1 MSKRRARRAP
11 APAPKSAKKAADIPG
26 RLNEAVALHQGG
38 RRDRA
43 EVLYREVLA
52 EAPGHPDALHLLG
65 LLLHQR
71 GDHAGCVEHIGRALG
86 ASPENPVFL
95 FNLAVAQAESGQKGE
110 AAATYRRLLE
120 RDPRHAQARFNLGNL
135 YRDLEDA
142 GAAEECYREALRVK
156 PDYVKARLNLGTLL
170 QALGRLDEAEAAFET
185 AREQAPRSAGP
196 YFRLGGLHRARGRF
210 PEAIDAYGRA
220 LEFDPKLAKA
230 HNNIGNIHQDMGA
243 FAQARAA
250 YSRAVETRPDYLVA
264 RFNLANLR
272 QLDGDIDAAISEYR
286 AILAAD
292 PDHAE
297 ARLNLG
303 HALKRKGLAAEAV
316 AEFRRVLEDR
326 PENGQALAAL
336 VHQLQYACEWAEID
350 RLLPRLDARTDQC
363 LREGVVPEESPF
375 ENLTRHEEPARNLAV
390 ARMYSARIERSAA
403 AMMPAFPSGRIRTD
417 DPLVVGYVSHDFQ
430 DHPVGHLVQA
440 LFGAHDRERFRVH
453 VYSHGPDDGSAYRRR
468 IERDADRFLDIRNL
482 SHPDAARAIRED
494 GVDILVDLMGH
505 TLHGRL
511 EIFALRPAPIQI
523 AFLGYPG
530 TTGAAFM
537 DYILADRVVLPPEHA
552 GFFTERPV
560 YLPHTYQA
568 NEAFGPVG
576 SPPSRAAVGL
586 PETGFVFCSFN
597 QSYKVTAALF
607 DRWTSILRRVPG
619 AVLWLLRSN
628 AAAEANLRR
637 AAEDRGVDPDRLVF
651 AERIGKAEHLAR
663 QQLADLALDP
673 FPVNG
678 HTTTSDILRSGVPAV
693 ALKGGHFA
701 SRVAAGLLA
710 ASGLPELAVAD
721 PDAYEETAVRLATHP
736 AELRVLRARL
746 AENRKSCPL
755 FDAAR
760 FVRNLER
767 AFLSVRDDRA
777 ADRPARALEIPDGEG
792 PAIPLDLPSPA
803 VRLVGSAG
811 AQGASAA
818 KLLAEARVR
827 QQAGDAEGAL
837 AGYERVL
844 ALQPDSIAAHGNMG
858 AVLHGLG
865 RLEEAEARY
874 RRVLEIKPDS
884 HEAWN
889 NLGNVHESRGDSAEA
904 IRCYQKAVEIA
915 PGFAEGF
922 NNLGLAHKSSGKNEK
937 AMEAYEKA
945 VAVQPDM
952 DRAYNGV
959 IYLYQ
964 QFCMWEKAVETGAAL
979 DRLTEKAL
987 AEGRRPAESPFT
999 SLTRTGDPERNLA
1012 VAASWSREV
1021 ARRMKGAGRSFDL
1034 SARNAPREKLTVGY
1048 LSNDFYNH
1056 ATAHLMLGL
1065 FGRHDRNR
1073 FRIHCYSYGKKDASV
1088 YGRRIREDCD
1098 RFVDIAALSHEEA
1111 ARRIC
1116 EDEVDILVE
1125 LKGYTKDNRLEI
1137 TALRPAPIQI
1147 EWLGFPCTT
1156 GAEFI
1161 DYVVTDRIITPEA
1174 HLPFYS
1180 ERPIYMPHSYQIN
1193 DDRQP
1198 IAERVFSRGEFDLP
1212 EDAFVFCSFN
1222 QVYKLTPEVFD
1233 IWMRLLDA
1241 VPGSVLWL
1249 LPRSKAAEN
1258 RLREEAEARGVSGER
1273 IVCCGP
1279 MPKDAHL
1286 ARHRLADLGLDTYIV
1301 NGHTTT
1307 SDALWAGLPVVT
1319 LLGPHFASRVSAGL
1333 LSAVGL
1339 PELVADD
1346 LAGYEALALRLA
1358 RDPDALAAIRARLL
1372 ENRGTHP
1379 LFDTARFARNLEQGF
1394 EAAWRRFRENRPP
1407 GPIEV
1412 RDDAGPRPFDALPLP
1427 DIQEVRLV
1435 PGDVSAFAAAG
1446 PVVDMAVPPPANAGR
1461 ANAPAAGPPDLV
1473 SDVSSSLD
1481 SPPMAEPGPA
1491 EDLSPRAA
1499 EPAAIPDFASP
1510 VADPPDSRDGA
1521 GEGRAL
1527 LEEGRTRLARGEWE
1541 AAMGW
1546 FQKAAD
1552 AGIRQAADAYAGLAR
1567 AWLEKGAPE
1576 SAVFFAQRAWAV
1588 HPAHAEAFEIQA
1600 LAFHRLGNAA
1610 AARTAMARVGA
1621 LDPERR
1627 AGLER
1632 VLENAS
1638 ARAEEPSPVA
1648 PEPPP
1653 PAETGTPLRSAGA
1666 PPEPTAVE
1674 LNLPAALK
1682 RAVGFH
1688 QAGKLDP
1695 AEAIYRKILEAV
1707 PDHPDALHLLGVAAY
1722 QRKRPEAAVELIEK
1736 AIARAPGMPVFHSNL
1751 GAALQLLGRMDAALA
1766 AYEKAIE
1773 LDPAHAEAWYNGGNL
1788 RKTLGDMAEAHRFFT
1803 RALELRPA
1811 YAEAMNGL
1819 GMVFRKTGD
1828 EAEARKW
1835 FERALEQKPEFA
1847 EARYNLAT
1855 SPGLPQEA
1863 AIEGLRE
1870 TLEADSGHA
1879 KALAGLVHRLY
1890 HVCDWA
1896 EVARLG
1902 PDLERVTARQ
1912 IAAGEKTAEQPLM
1925 NLVRTADP
1933 ARNLETARSWA
1944 AHARRMAPLAGLD
1957 FRFDHFREAGGKI
1970 RIGYLSN
1977 DFRNHPVA
1985 HLIQRLFGVHDRNDF
2000 EIYGYSFGRDDGSEY
2015 RKVIAAGCDR
2025 FVDIREMSHADAAR
2039 RIYEDRIHILVDL
2052 MGHTGGENRME
2063 IVACRPAPVVCAW
2076 LGFPGTT
2083 GADYIDYIVADRT
2096 VTPESE
2102 LRWYAE
2108 QPVYLPHAYQVNDG
2122 LQAISNRGFTRAEQ
2136 GLPETGFVFAS
2147 FNQVYKID
2155 PEMYDVWM
2163 ELLKSVTGSVLWL
2176 FTSEPPARENLR
2188 READARGVD
2197 PDRLVFADRLPKAE
2211 HLARQRLADLG
2222 LDTRWVNGHTTTSDA
2237 LWAGLPVV
2245 TVEGTNFAS
2254 RVAASLLRAVEL
2266 PELVTDSL
2274 AGYAAL
2280 ALELARNPEKL
2291 SDVRRKLAEKRETA
2305 PLFDTERFARNLER
2319 GFREMWRRHR
2329 SGEEPS
2335 VIAVAEYGNEA
2346 GPPGGIHE
2354 VRSNEFSIWQ
2364 VQIPGY
2370 VHSHAFDEVALGLQA
2385 GFDRLGIS
2393 APIVSEMEDIRGK
2406 GVVLGCNFLPKI
2418 KIFPSK
2424 LPKNLILFN
2433 LEQVYRTSPWIT
2445 KDYLDLLKRFVVW
2458 DYSEKNIEAWR
2469 EMGLER
2475 VVRCGI
2481 GYEPELR
2488 RIPEATETDI
2498 DVLFYGSVNPRRKK
2512 ILEALQKA
2520 GLRVKTL
2527 FGVYGDERDRYIAR
2541 SKMVLNLHFYD
2552 AQVFE
2557 IVRVSYLLA
2566 NRRFVVSEVGAD
2578 EWGKDIF
2585 GEGIAFSSYE
2595 ELVETCVRY
2604 AADEA
2609 ARVEVA
2615 RRGFE
2620 RMRSFRQSEFLG
2632 QAIKEL

>member
-1 MSKRRARRAP
+1 M
-11 APAPKSAKKAADIPG
+11 DIPG
-26 RLNEAVALHQGG
+26 RLNEAVALHQEG
-38 RRDRA
+38 RGDRA

-170 QALGRLDEAEAAFET
+170 QALGRLDEAEAEFGT
-185 AREQAPRSAGP
+185 GREQAPRSAGP
-196 YFRLGGLHRARGRF
+196 YFRLGGLRRIRGRF

-220 LEFDPKLAKA
+220 LEFDPKLVKA
-230 HNNIGNIHQDMGA
+230 HNNIGNIHQDLGDLEK
-243 FAQARAA
+243 ARSA
-250 YSRAVETRPDYLVA
+250 YSRAVRTQPDYLVA

-272 QLDGDIDAAISEYR
+272 QLDGDIDGAISEYR
-286 AILAAD
+286 SILAAD

-303 HALKRKGLAAEAV
+303 HALKRKGLAAEAI

-336 VHQLQYACEWAEID
+336 VHQLQYACEWAEMD

-363 LREGVVPEESPF
+363 LREGAVPGESPF
-375 ENLTRHEEPARNLAV
+375 ENLTRHEDPARNLAV
-390 ARMYSARIERSAA
+390 ARMHAARIEQVAA
-403 AMMPAFPSGRIRTD
+403 GMMPPFTHGPSEKDG
-417 DPLVVGYVSHDFQ
+417 PVVVGYLSHDFQ
-430 DHPVGHLVQA
+430 DHPVGHLVQG
-440 LFGAHDRERFRVH
+440 LFGAHDRDRLRVH
-453 VYSHGPDDGSAYRRR
+453 VYSHGPDDGSPYRRR
-468 IERDADRFLDIRNL
+468 IQRDADRFLDIRNL
-482 SHPDAARAIRED
+482 SHPEAARAIRAD

-505 TLHGRL
+505 TLHSRL

-552 GFFTERPV
+552 GFFTERPI

-568 NEAFGPVG
+568 NETFGPVG
-576 SPPSRAAVGL
+576 SPPDRAAAGL

-597 QSYKVTAALF
+597 QSYKITAALF
-607 DRWTSILRRVPG
+607 DRWASILRRVPG
-619 AVLWLLRSN
+619 AVLWLLRCN
-628 AAAEANLRR
+628 ASAEANLRR
-637 AAEDRGVDPDRLVF
+637 AAEDRGLDPARLVF
-651 AERIGKAEHLAR
+651 ADRVGKAEHLAR

-693 ALKGGHFA
+693 AVKGGHFA
-701 SRVAAGLLA
+701 SRVAAGLLSA
-710 ASGLPELAVAD
+710 AGLPELAAAD
-721 PDAYEETAVRLATHP
+721 PEAYEETAVRLATHP
-736 AELRVLRARL
+736 DELRAIRAKL
-746 AENRKSCPL
+746 AENRKVCPL
-755 FDAAR
+755 FDTTR
-760 FVRNLER
+760 FARNLER

-777 ADRPARALEIPDGEG
+777 AGRSARPLEITDGDG
-792 PAIPLDLPSPA
+792 PAIPLDLPSATIRP
-803 VRLVGSAG
+803 VDSGGEG
-811 AQGASAA
+811 ASSAA
-818 KLLAEARVR
+818 KLLAEARAR
-827 QQAGDAEGAL
+827 QAAGDAEGAL

-865 RLEEAEARY
+865 RLEEAESRY

-922 NNLGLAHKSSGKNEK
+922 NNLGLAYKSSGKNEK

-964 QFCMWEKAVETGAAL
+964 QFCMWEKAGETGAAL

-999 SLTRTGDPERNLA
+999 SLTRTGDPERNFA

-1034 SARNAPREKLTVGY
+1034 SARNVSREKLTVGY

-1098 RFVDIAALSHEEA
+1098 RFVDIAALSHEA
-1111 ARRIC
+1111 AAQRIY

-1180 ERPIYMPHSYQIN
+1180 EQPIYMPHAYQIN

-1198 IAERVFSRGEFDLP
+1198 IAHRAFSREEFDLP

-1233 IWMRLLDA
+1233 IWMRLLGA

-1249 LPRSKAAEN
+1249 LPRSKAAET
-1258 RLREEAEARGVSGER
+1258 RLREAAEARGVSGER

-1286 ARHRLADLGLDTYIV
+1286 ARHRLADLGLDTFIV

-1319 LLGPHFASRVSAGL
+1319 LTGPHFASRVSASL
-1333 LSAVGL
+1333 LRAAGL
-1339 PELVADD
+1339 PELVADN

-1358 RDPDALAAIRARLL
+1358 RDPDALAAVRARLL

-1407 GPIEV
+1407 EPIEV
-1412 RDDAGPRPFDALPLP
+1412 RDEAGPRPFDALPLP

-1435 PGDVSAFAAAG
+1435 PGEVSAFAAAG
-1446 PVVDMAVPPPANAGR
+1446 PVVEMAVPPPANAGW
-1461 ANAPAAGPPDLV
+1461 ANAPAAEPPDPV
-1473 SDVSSSLD
+1473 PDGFSPLD
-1481 SPPMAEPGPA
+1481 SPPAAEPGSV

-1499 EPAAIPDFASP
+1499 EPATIPGFSSP
-1510 VADPPDSRDGA
+1510 AADPPDSGEGA
-1521 GEGRAL
+1521 GEERAP

-1541 AAMGW
+1541 AAMGA
-1546 FQKAAD
+1546 FQKAAE

-1567 AWLEKGAPE
+1567 AWLGKGRPE

-1610 AARTAMARVGA
+1610 AARTAMARVAA

-1627 AGLER
+1627 AGLE
-1632 VLENAS
+1632 LILDNAPARPTGGPDS
-1638 ARAEEPSPVA
+1638 DSEALKGGPVPVADSSGAVAPPQSDRAEEPSPA
-1648 PEPPP
+1648 
-1653 PAETGTPLRSAGA
+1653 A
-1666 PPEPTAVE
+1666 PEPTAVE

-1682 RAVGFH
+1682 RAV
-1688 QAGKLDP
+1688 
-1695 AEAIYRKILEAV
+1695 
-1707 PDHPDALHLLGVAAY
+1707 
-1722 QRKRPEAAVELIEK
+1722 
-1736 AIARAPGMPVFHSNL
+1736 
-1751 GAALQLLGRMDAALA
+1751 
-1766 AYEKAIE
+1766 
-1773 LDPAHAEAWYNGGNL
+1773 
-1788 RKTLGDMAEAHRFFT
+1788 
-1803 RALELRPA
+1803 
-1811 YAEAMNGL
+1811 
-1819 GMVFRKTGD
+1819 
-1828 EAEARKW
+1828 
-1835 FERALEQKPEFA
+1835 
-1847 EARYNLAT
+1847 
-1855 SPGLPQEA
+1855 
-1863 AIEGLRE
+1863 
-1870 TLEADSGHA
+1870 
-1879 KALAGLVHRLY
+1879 
-1890 HVCDWA
+1890 
-1896 EVARLG
+1896 
-1902 PDLERVTARQ
+1902 
-1912 IAAGEKTAEQPLM
+1912 
-1925 NLVRTADP
+1925 
-1933 ARNLETARSWA
+1933 
-1944 AHARRMAPLAGLD
+1944 
-1957 FRFDHFREAGGKI
+1957 
-1970 RIGYLSN
+1970 
-1977 DFRNHPVA
+1977 
-1985 HLIQRLFGVHDRNDF
+1985 
-2000 EIYGYSFGRDDGSEY
+2000 
-2015 RKVIAAGCDR
+2015 
-2025 FVDIREMSHADAAR
+2025 
-2039 RIYEDRIHILVDL
+2039 
-2052 MGHTGGENRME
+2052 
-2063 IVACRPAPVVCAW
+2063 
-2076 LGFPGTT
+2076 
-2083 GADYIDYIVADRT
+2083 
-2096 VTPESE
+2096 
-2102 LRWYAE
+2102 
-2108 QPVYLPHAYQVNDG
+2108 
-2122 LQAISNRGFTRAEQ
+2122 
-2136 GLPETGFVFAS
+2136 
-2147 FNQVYKID
+2147 
-2155 PEMYDVWM
+2155 
-2163 ELLKSVTGSVLWL
+2163 
-2176 FTSEPPARENLR
+2176 
-2188 READARGVD
+2188 
-2197 PDRLVFADRLPKAE
+2197 
-2211 HLARQRLADLG
+2211 
-2222 LDTRWVNGHTTTSDA
+2222 
-2237 LWAGLPVV
+2237 
-2245 TVEGTNFAS
+2245 
-2254 RVAASLLRAVEL
+2254 
-2266 PELVTDSL
+2266 
-2274 AGYAAL
+2274 
-2280 ALELARNPEKL
+2280 
-2291 SDVRRKLAEKRETA
+2291 
-2305 PLFDTERFARNLER
+2305 
-2319 GFREMWRRHR
+2319 
-2329 SGEEPS
+2329 
-2335 VIAVAEYGNEA
+2335 
-2346 GPPGGIHE
+2346 
-2354 VRSNEFSIWQ
+2354 
-2364 VQIPGY
+2364 
-2370 VHSHAFDEVALGLQA
+2370 
-2385 GFDRLGIS
+2385 
-2393 APIVSEMEDIRGK
+2393 
-2406 GVVLGCNFLPKI
+2406 
-2418 KIFPSK
+2418 
-2424 LPKNLILFN
+2424 
-2433 LEQVYRTSPWIT
+2433 
-2445 KDYLDLLKRFVVW
+2445 
-2458 DYSEKNIEAWR
+2458 
-2469 EMGLER
+2469 
-2475 VVRCGI
+2475 
-2481 GYEPELR
+2481 
-2488 RIPEATETDI
+2488 
-2498 DVLFYGSVNPRRKK
+2498 
-2512 ILEALQKA
+2512 
-2520 GLRVKTL
+2520 
-2527 FGVYGDERDRYIAR
+2527 
-2541 SKMVLNLHFYD
+2541 
-2552 AQVFE
+2552 
-2557 IVRVSYLLA
+2557 
-2566 NRRFVVSEVGAD
+2566 
-2578 EWGKDIF
+2578 
-2585 GEGIAFSSYE
+2585 
-2595 ELVETCVRY
+2595 
-2604 AADEA
+2604 
-2609 ARVEVA
+2609 
-2615 RRGFE
+2615 
-2620 RMRSFRQSEFLG
+2620 
-2632 QAIKEL
+2632 